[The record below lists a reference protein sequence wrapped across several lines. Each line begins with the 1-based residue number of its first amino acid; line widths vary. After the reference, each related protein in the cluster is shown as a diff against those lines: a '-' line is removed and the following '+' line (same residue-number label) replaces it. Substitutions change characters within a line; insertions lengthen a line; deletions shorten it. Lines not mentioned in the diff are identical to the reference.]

1 MSDFVDMMVE
11 MLPMHSNLQSKSNSV
26 RKVLDNTVGVYM
38 DNFELP
44 YEQIF
49 LTSATGGWLD
59 AWGRDYGVSRR
70 INEDDETYRRRIV
83 YEKLD
88 NLTAKLLMEVYNVDL
103 YAFVDDFDASE
114 NTLTSDNPYL
124 NREGYLGSVDSDT
137 QQILDKKFILDTG
150 VVWL

>member
-70 INEDDETYRRRIV
+70 IDESDSDYRRRIV

-114 NTLTSDNPYL
+114 NCLTSDNPYL

-137 QQILDKKFILDTG
+137 QQILDKKFILDSG
-150 VVWL
+150 VTWI

>member
-1 MSDFVDMMVE
+1 MDGLEQPFEQLFV
-11 MLPMHSNLQSKSNSV
+11 
-26 RKVLDNTVGVYM
+26 
-38 DNFELP
+38 
-44 YEQIF
+44 
-49 LTSATGGWLD
+49 TSATGGWLD

-124 NREGYLGSVDSDT
+124 NKNGYLGSVDSDT